1 MAENSTVSELI
12 EKFHASDFIA
22 VIEKLSSV
30 PADDL
35 SAEEKYFL
43 GVSLI
48 RTQQDFARAIDLLDR
63 AEADG
68 HSSQWLQFWRCHG
81 YIATKQY
88 GAALEGAC
96 QLLRED
102 IFFRPAAQ
110 MLVNLLLRM
119 QQNPQQAPNGQT
131 LIAAFL
137 PAFQSLLG
145 AIDAGAGS
153 PNRGTVAS
161 ETEQNLLLDLLVHAA
176 AARPTQEGYVVETDH
191 PVAAYSDDAI
201 APRGAAS
208 DNSRSPRFVAACE
221 RQKPGRLSHMDLGC
235 AGGGLV
241 HDFIT
246 RGHTSVGLEGSD
258 FALKEQ
264 LGFWRV
270 IPNNLRTCDITKP
283 FIVKSAN
290 GTNAHFDFITAWE
303 VLEHIDE
310 ALLPCLLGNIRDH
323 LKDDGHFVASVAQ
336 FPDYDAATGHRWHV
350 TLRSRDWWFD
360 CVRAHGLEPLSTH
373 AFETDDFVRGV
384 GRKGDWDVKLNPMR
398 GFHLVARKVR

>member
-1 MAENSTVSELI
+1 MAENSALGDLI
-12 EKFHASDFIA
+12 EKFHAPDFAA
-22 VIEKLSSV
+22 VIDKLGSAQAAS
-30 PADDL
+30 L
-35 SAEEKYFL
+35 SAEEQYFL

-48 RTQQDFARAIDLLDR
+48 RTQRDYERAIDLLDR
-63 AEADG
+63 AEVGG

-81 YIATKQY
+81 YIAVGKY

-110 MLVNLLLRM
+110 MLVNLLTRM
-119 QQNPQQAPNGQT
+119 SQNPAQAADGPT
-131 LIAAFL
+131 LIAAML
-137 PAFQSLLG
+137 PTFQSLLG
-145 AIDAGAGS
+145 TIDAGAGS
-153 PNRGTVAS
+153 SNAGAAAS
-161 ETEQNLLLDLLVHAA
+161 DAEQNLLLDLLVHAA
-176 AARPTQEGYVVETDH
+176 AARPADGGYVVETDH
-191 PVAAYSDDAI
+191 PVATYSDDAI

-221 RQKPGRLSHMDLGC
+221 RQKPGRLAHMDLGC

-283 FIVKSAN
+283 FRVKSAN
-290 GTNAHFDFITAWE
+290 GGEARFDFITAWE

-310 ALLPCLLGNIRDH
+310 PLLSCLLGNIRDH
-323 LKDDGHFVASVAQ
+323 LNDDGHFVASVAQ

-350 TLRSRDWWFD
+350 TLRSREWWFD
-360 CVRAHGLEPLSTH
+360 CMRAHGLAPLSAH

-398 GFHLVARKVR
+398 GFHLVASKAR